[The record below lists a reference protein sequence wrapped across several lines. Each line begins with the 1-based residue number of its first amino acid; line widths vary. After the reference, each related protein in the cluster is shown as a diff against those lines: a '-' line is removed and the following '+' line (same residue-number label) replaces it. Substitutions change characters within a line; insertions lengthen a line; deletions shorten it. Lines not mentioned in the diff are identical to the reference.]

1 MISSASGRSSTI
13 PVQVPRRSRNGQKRL
28 CISHYYHTVR
38 VDYAPVLKVGKP
50 PEEQPKTARRL
61 RTRVLKGEVVNAV
74 KVARKYQKFLER
86 PEVLGYQQAA
96 KKFGVS
102 KPVISTYLAI
112 LNRLPTSFIEWL
124 ENCPDKLVVA
134 FFSERRLRPVTR
146 IEGDQEK
153 VNVLRALLNQCLGEL
168 EEENQALERLRALLE
183 TEVTPSDSEDSSYPP
198 PRAFRAIQLD

>member
-1 MISSASGRSSTI
+1 
-13 PVQVPRRSRNGQKRL
+13 
-28 CISHYYHTVR
+28 
-38 VDYAPVLKVGKP
+38 VLKVGKP

-61 RTRVLKGEVVNAV
+61 RTRVRKGEVVNAV

-112 LNRLPTSFIEWL
+112 LNRLPTSFVEWL

-146 IEGDQEK
+146 IEGDREK

-168 EEENQALERLRALLE
+168 EEENQALERLRVLLE
-183 TEVTPSDSEDSSYPP
+183 TEVPPSDSEDSSYPP
-198 PRAFRAIQLD
+198 TRAFRAIQLD

>member
-1 MISSASGRSSTI
+1 M
-13 PVQVPRRSRNGQKRL
+13 QVPRRSRNGQKRL
-28 CISHYYHTVR
+28 CISHDYHTVR

-61 RTRVLKGEVVNAV
+61 RTRVRKGEVVNAV

-153 VNVLRALLNQCLGEL
+153 VNVLRALLNQCLDEL
-168 EEENQALERLRALLE
+168 EEENQALERLRVLLE
-183 TEVTPSDSEDSSYPP
+183 TEVPPSDSEDSSYPP

>member
-1 MISSASGRSSTI
+1 M
-13 PVQVPRRSRNGQKRL
+13 
-28 CISHYYHTVR
+28 
-38 VDYAPVLKVGKP
+38 LKVGKP

-61 RTRVLKGEVVNAV
+61 RTRVRKGEVVNAV

-153 VNVLRALLNQCLGEL
+153 VNVLRALLNQCLDEL

>member
-1 MISSASGRSSTI
+1 M
-13 PVQVPRRSRNGQKRL
+13 
-28 CISHYYHTVR
+28 
-38 VDYAPVLKVGKP
+38 LKVGKP

-61 RTRVLKGEVVNAV
+61 RTRIRKGEVVNAV
-74 KVARKYQKFLER
+74 KVARKYQTFFER

-112 LNRLPTSFIEWL
+112 LNGLPTAFVEWL

-146 IEGDQEK
+146 YESDQEK
-153 VNVLRALLNQCLGEL
+153 VNMLRALMNQCLDEL
-168 EEENQALERLRALLE
+168 EEENQALERLRVVLE
-183 TEVTPSDSEDSSYPP
+183 TEVSPADSDDSSYPP
-198 PRAFRAIQLD
+198 SRAFSVIQLD